1 MPRSSAADSGK
12 RAATPRDRVSAGTV
26 GKGAARRGERATSAQ
41 PGERATSAQAGK
53 RATGAQPGD
62 TQFTGT
68 PLESGA
74 PRLGLRARKKAATMR
89 HVQSVALE
97 MFKEHGFDAV
107 SIEQVADAALVS
119 PSTLYRYF
127 GTKEGLVLHD
137 EYDDRIRDSL
147 SSCLADGLSLA
158 ESVNRALE
166 EVWGG
171 HFVQDMDVTVLRTRL
186 CLEVPSIQGA
196 MARIVNEE
204 VDAIA
209 RAAAESGR
217 WDFPTARVLTS
228 GVIWAI
234 IAVLRNWYDGG
245 FTTNLRE
252 DIDRFV
258 TMLSAMEA
266 TSDLG
271 GGSLGAVDLG
281 TSS

>member
-26 GKGAARRGERATSAQ
+26 GKGAARRGESATSAQ
-41 PGERATSAQAGK
+41 S
-53 RATGAQPGD
+53 GD
-62 TQFTGT
+62 TQFSGT
-68 PLESGA
+68 PLASGA

-97 MFKEHGFDAV
+97 MFKERGFDAV

-119 PSTLYRYF
+119 PSTIYRYF

-137 EYDDRIRDSL
+137 EYDDRIRESL
-147 SSCLADGLSLA
+147 SSCLAEGLSLA

-171 HFVQDMDVTVLRTRL
+171 HFVQDMDVAVLRTRL

-196 MARIVNEE
+196 MARVVNEE

-217 WDFPTARVLTS
+217 WDFPTARVLAS

-234 IAVLRNWYDGG
+234 IAVLRNWYDAG
-245 FTTNLRE
+245 FTTDLRE
-252 DIDRFV
+252 DIERLV
-258 TMLSAMEA
+258 AGLSAVEA
-266 TSDLG
+266 AVDRG
-271 GGSLGAVDLG
+271 GGGLGTVELGA
-281 TSS
+281 SS